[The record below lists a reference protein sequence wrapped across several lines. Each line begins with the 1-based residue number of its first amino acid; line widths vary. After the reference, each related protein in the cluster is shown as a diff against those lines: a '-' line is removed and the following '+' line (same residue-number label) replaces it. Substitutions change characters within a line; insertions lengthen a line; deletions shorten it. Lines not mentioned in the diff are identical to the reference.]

1 MTPSPISLKMWLSKK
16 HKQRRKMQRKWR
28 KLRRHLT
35 YACASYRRP
44 YTRPAIG
51 DDQRRVQL
59 AISRRASRVPSL
71 PPSGVD
77 VVAVG
82 A

>member
-59 AISRRASRVPSL
+59 AISRRIRVLSL
-71 PPSGVD
+71 PASSVD

>member
-28 KLRRHLT
+28 KLRKYLT

-59 AISRRASRVPSL
+59 AISRRAAHVLPSA
-71 PPSGVD
+71 PSGLD